1 LRGIIF
7 LKKSYLIL
15 KNIKAPS
22 FTLLGPTSTVS
33 DLIYLTN
40 GYLISGPGLTQFWD
54 INNGSLALTCPFL
67 TSTIGV
73 LSNGELV
80 AGISGSINGS
90 IIDPDTGLDLID
102 LVGAMGE
109 INVFATLSDN
119 LLASVGADKNIY
131 IWDTNTGTIIKN
143 LTGPAAEGVSLV
155 GMNSVFLF
163 YYFNLLLIV

>member
-1 LRGIIF
+1 
-7 LKKSYLIL
+7 
-15 KNIKAPS
+15 
-22 FTLLGPTSTVS
+22 
-33 DLIYLTN
+33 
-40 GYLISGPGLTQFWD
+40 
-54 INNGSLALTCPFL
+54 LALTYPFL